1 MGAPPFAIFKGWGF
15 RFNGD
20 RERKCGVQPPT
31 LAKTARMGHPRD
43 QNLKFSPRVQNL
55 KFNFPS
61 SARRG
66 GLARYLLAE
75 ARVDLQR
82 VALENLSLILG
93 AEPRNPVNV
102 ALRVVE
108 VVSCFRIDALD
119 RADHF
124 RREQNV
130 VGGNNFREQVDPG
143 LVVAAGSEINV
154 VEQ

>member
-1 MGAPPFAIFKGWGF
+1 
-15 RFNGD
+15 
-20 RERKCGVQPPT
+20 
-31 LAKTARMGHPRD
+31 MGHPRD

-66 GLARYLLAE
+66 SLARYLLAE

-93 AEPRNPVNV
+93 TEPGNPVNI
-102 ALRVVE
+102 ALGVVK

-124 RREQNV
+124 RREQDV
-130 VGGNNFREQVDPG
+130 VGRNNFREQVDPG
-143 LVVAAGSEINV
+143 LVVDAGIEITLLSNS
-154 VEQ
+154 